1 MTSVTTEVRLPAKFK
16 GVSNP
21 AIHRTHHVP
30 ERQHSFVVWITL
42 IGIFFPPVLV
52 PLGGMNFTPGRF
64 VALLFLAPALGILLK
79 RGRNRVASDFYAVAL
94 AAWIFVSSLLNG
106 GFRPYVGAEALE
118 FLGAYLVGRAFVFGP
133 SNLRT
138 FVKALWRITIILVAL
153 ALLDILTR
161 RNFTLDFFGI
171 PHYPQERSGLVR
183 AASVFEDAEHYGT
196 FCAAAAAIFFYS
208 ELGIRRVLY
217 VSLCFLGCAFS
228 LSSGPYMG
236 LAIVTATFFY
246 DRVLKQY
253 SWRWKALTI
262 TISGFLIVVFLIS
275 DHPIAWV
282 LGHLTL
288 DPQTGWF
295 RLGTWQYALPLIEL
309 SPFTGYGLTRLGD
322 STDAQLFL
330 WSVDC
335 VWLVVALRYG
345 LPAVVLL
352 VLTMYSAILRRRR
365 ISTFRPGTYFM
376 ATGFSL
382 AIVAMGFVGLT
393 VHFWDAIWLFLSLCI
408 GIRASLGEYEH
419 RATIRLDG
427 D

>member
-1 MTSVTTEVRLPAKFK
+1 MTSVTTELSLPPKFK
-16 GVSNP
+16 GGSYPV
-21 AIHRTHHVP
+21 IHWTHHVP
-30 ERQHSFVVWITL
+30 ERQHSFVVWVTL

-64 VALLFLAPALGILLK
+64 VAILFLAPALGILLK
-79 RGRNRVASDFYAVAL
+79 RRRNRVTSDFFAVAL
-94 AAWIFVSSLLNG
+94 VAWIAISSLFNG

-138 FVKALWRITIILVAL
+138 FVKALRRITIILVAL

-161 RNFTLDFFGI
+161 RNITLDFFGI

-183 AASVFEDAEHYGT
+183 AASVFEGAEHYGT
-196 FCAAAAAIFFYS
+196 FCVAAAAIFFYS

-236 LAIVTATFFY
+236 LAIVTAIFLY
-246 DRVLKQY
+246 DRVLKQC

-262 TISGFLIVVFLIS
+262 AIAGLILVIFLIS
-275 DHPIAWV
+275 DHPLAWI
-282 LGHLTL
+282 LAHLTL

-295 RLGTWQYALPLIEL
+295 RLGTWQYALPLVEL
-309 SPFTGYGLTRLGD
+309 SPFAGYGLTRLGD
-322 STDAQLFL
+322 STDALLFL

-335 VWLVVALRYG
+335 VWLIVALRYG
-345 LPAVVLL
+345 IPAVILL
-352 VLTMYSAILRRRR
+352 VLTMCSSILRRRR
-365 ISTFRPGTYFM
+365 ISTFDPDTYFVK
-376 ATGFSL
+376 TGFSL
-382 AIVAMGFVGLT
+382 AIVAMGLVGLT

-419 RATIRLDG
+419 RATIRLN
-427 D
+427 